1 MTHSSKDETMASQC
15 ASAMVQINIKTLDS
29 QTHTLRVDKCV
40 RSSSAV
46 RRGIRVFHNE
56 VPVPALKEQIASV
69 TGVVTEQQRLICRGQ
84 VMKDDQLL
92 SAYRILL
99 FFPPHCLDVEDG
111 HTLHMVVRQPISPL
125 SESST
130 GNAAADPP
138 SSAADSQGSQRTR
151 VVVGSFNIAEQ
162 ADAAAYSDLGQIV
175 SAVLGSLGISNT
187 EGGIEG
193 IDPTGP
199 LLETLARSSGG
210 RSVTPNAVGQTS
222 TPLTSSQPAVLQAV
236 PDSLTTLSEYL
247 NHLRQEFATNGSNA
261 NNLQDPVNS
270 TGNAQDSSST
280 TEESRIPRPSHLAE
294 VLQSTR
300 QLLTGEVAACLSNLS
315 RQLVDHVN
323 VTDPSTRRLFQSN
336 MLQSGSL
343 LENLGISL
351 LELGRATMM
360 LRLGQ
365 TPDDAVVNAGPAVFI
380 SPTGRNPLPSSR
392 MGTSIGGLQAGTAHS
407 TPLGGGQSLA
417 SAPRNIEITIRT
429 GSWMPSNGANQR
441 EESTTTQH
449 TPGQSIPSQPN
460 TATDP
465 APSMRGPSETPRN
478 PVALLIPVVT
488 RYQQV
493 SSGERIS
500 TGLNGVHQPVSE
512 SSRQPQSAGTPGR
525 EGGDSSAA
533 PGRRGFSLRNMIRQ
547 AWRPI
552 SRREHVQSGSRPE
565 PQAAENNLSAA
576 AASSSMETNEVES
589 AATGTD
595 EGNFVSSVLQQIMPF
610 ISQNVPSSGRASNR
624 SNRQASSSRQE
635 EGESSRRPESPSSQ
649 ESKRQKVPVPALKE
663 QIASVTGVVTERQC
677 MMICR
682 GQVHVPALKE
692 QIASVTEQQRLI
704 CRGKVMKQGR

>member
-1 MTHSSKDETMASQC
+1 MLTVLAGESPFEHQRTLSLRVHRIVTQISHSADFDSLQNSDQVFQGFERMTHSGEDETMASHC

-29 QTHTLRVDKCV
+29 QTHTLRVDKC
-40 RSSSAV
+40 
-46 RRGIRVFHNE
+46 

-125 SESST
+125 SEGST

-175 SAVLGSLGISNT
+175 SAVLGSLGISNP
-187 EGGIEG
+187 EGGVEG
-193 IDPTGP
+193 IDAPGP

-270 TGNAQDSSST
+270 TGNAQDSGST

-300 QLLTGEVAACLSNLS
+300 QLLIGEVADCLSNLS

-323 VTDPSTRRLFQSN
+323 VTDPTARRLFQSN

-343 LENLGISL
+343 LESLGISL

-392 MGTSIGGLQAGTAHS
+392 MGTGIGGLQAGTTHS
-407 TPLGGGQSLA
+407 SPSGGGQSLT

-429 GSWMPSNGANQR
+429 GSWMPSSGANQR
-441 EESTTTQH
+441 EESTTTQQN
-449 TPGQSIPSQPN
+449 PGQSIPSQPN

-525 EGGDSSAA
+525 EGGDSSSA

-576 AASSSMETNEVES
+576 AAATETNEVES
-589 AATGTD
+589 AATGID

-610 ISQNVPSSGRASNR
+610 ISQNGPSSGRASNR

-649 ESKRQKVPVPALKE
+649 ESKRQKRE
-663 QIASVTGVVTERQC
+663 
-677 MMICR
+677 
-682 GQVHVPALKE
+682 
-692 QIASVTEQQRLI
+692 
-704 CRGKVMKQGR
+704 